1 MTTYIIIFTINNR
14 NTQSPKNQ
22 MKKLLSLIVA
32 LVVFASFTRAQD
44 QKYVEPNL
52 TRGIHPGTVITL
64 DKKVLQGYIYNSDHM
79 QNQKRCIFY
88 TDYNDGTTK
97 KEYLPTEIA
106 GYTIENL
113 QYKSIP
119 YSGNIGSGRGD
130 QQFVFMAKPGFAI
143 NTFVYYTPGQQILWQ
158 KGDEDPVS
166 NATML
171 FSFKKTLLALLGDDP
186 DVAATINDKGRA
198 YLMMNLDNLID
209 QYNTWAQ
216 NKK

>member
-1 MTTYIIIFTINNR
+1 
-14 NTQSPKNQ
+14 
-22 MKKLLSLIVA
+22 MKKLLNLIATMV
-32 LVVFASFTRAQD
+32 LFVSFAHAQD
-44 QKYVEPNL
+44 QKYVDPNL
-52 TRGIHPGTVITL
+52 SEGTHPGTVITL
-64 DKKVLQGYIYNSDHM
+64 DQKVIQGYIVNRDHM
-79 QNQKRCIFY
+79 QNQKKCIFY
-88 TDYNDGTTK
+88 TDYNNPATR

-119 YSGNIGSGRGD
+119 YSGNIGSGKGN

-143 NTFVYYTPGQQILWQ
+143 NTFIYYAPEKQILWQ

-171 FSFKKTLLALLGDDP
+171 FSFKKTLLKLLGDDP
-186 DVAATINDKGRA
+186 DLATIINDKGRA
-198 YLMMNLDNLID
+198 YLMMNLDNLVD